1 MDTIQ
6 NTSILAS
13 AGTGKTFQLSDR
25 IVKLLASGQVK
36 HDEIAALTFTRA
48 AAAEFIVKVVSKL
61 KEAADN
67 SKKHQ
72 ELCERLGLSPEKY
85 TQKHF
90 CEMLRQ
96 ALLASNRI
104 TMGTLDSFFAKL
116 VNNFPL
122 EVGLNTGSA
131 TTIPDQEAETLRIK
145 ALQMVLQDRNSAT
158 TLFNNL
164 RDYNNDRDVTNPVE
178 SLVEMVKDYH
188 GLFIMAEDEK
198 VWGNA
203 ERIFGKTVPRWTGY
217 AKKVDIATNVS
228 VVEGYLNSLPP
239 SKKGG
244 EPPARPKKF
253 TTLLNLSQSRTV
265 SNADVNEVVSYF
277 DTVLNTPEGQP
288 SSYYNRTT
296 KDVSAEIAQA
306 IRNLV
311 LRAVEI
317 LLTARLQQTRALFQC
332 LKKYEEVYDTE
343 IRRFGLLGFSDYVTL
358 LTKADPFQREE
369 MEFRLDCS
377 IKHWLLDEFQDTS
390 TLQYEVLKRNID
402 EIVENAPED
411 RSVFVVGDLKQ
422 SLYEW
427 RSGNRKLLTDLNRK
441 IGGNGRFPE
450 RIKVMNDTRRCAPA
464 VLAMVNAVLNKH
476 DDDRNLGQYYSEAAA
491 KAWSENFQEQK
502 ADKIKPGEA
511 MWIRLSKPEDA
522 DDDESK
528 TQVQAKW
535 IAEHLKRTPGALTV
549 MVDGSQRLA
558 PGITCAVLVS
568 RNKQTTEITEILRQN
583 GIEATD
589 EAKSAV
595 ITDNPV
601 TAGLLGIIQT
611 TVHPDNGLARGTAEI
626 SPASLHII
634 QNYGGWNK
642 TCETVAQL
650 FSEHGADGLINELVG
665 LVLQKTNDNFLK
677 KRLAQLRTLA
687 VNYDSK
693 GKRDLAEFAHFIE
706 VSELRDSADR
716 QTVQVITIHRSKG
729 LEYDMVY
736 MPCLNSSDQKIA
748 SLRRSDLLFKQ
759 VAENNFAP
767 QWLLANPGEEVSQL
781 HPELAEAVLRS
792 QAENAYGNL
801 CRLYVGMTRAKHR
814 LVMISLALKEDRLD
828 FEKHLG
834 KHDFACLLESTLPG
848 QNVED
853 AAYPGTWPAQKVW
866 AANGNSDAWIGARR
880 DEEEQHEQK
889 LEASA
894 KYTWVAPTFSPIAM
908 VEKLR
913 PSQSHNDKHYA
924 WKPSTEQLSGRALGS
939 LVHKLFEGH
948 TKDTATFLQGLKN
961 SKVSTEERY
970 LYDEAIRMVT
980 ECLKSKAVIELLDK
994 PSADTIVWREQKAVL
1009 QTNGKMIDAVFD
1021 RVHIVPGKEAVVIDY
1036 KTNDCSEAHL
1046 KELYEGQMKLYRLS
1060 VAELCGIPPE
1070 KIRCVLIHVRNG
1082 TLVEV

>member
-67 SKKHQ
+67 AKKHK

-85 TQKHF
+85 TQQHF

-131 TTIPDQEAETLRIK
+131 TTIPDQEAEALRIK
-145 ALQMVLQDRNSAT
+145 ALQMVLQDRTNAT

-188 GLFIMAEDEK
+188 GLFMMAEDEQ

-203 ERIFGKTVPRWTGY
+203 ERIFGKSVPRWTGY
-217 AKKVDIATNVS
+217 AKKVDIAVNVG
-228 VVEGYLNSLPP
+228 VIENYLNSIPP
-239 SKKGG
+239 SKKGAK
-244 EPPARPKKF
+244 PPARPAAFK
-253 TTLLNLSQSRTV
+253 TLLSLSQSQSV
-265 SNADVNEVVSYF
+265 SNADVNVVVGYF
-277 DTVLNTPEGQP
+277 DTILNSREGEP

-296 KDVSAEIAQA
+296 KDVSAEVAHA
-306 IRNLV
+306 VRNLV

-317 LLTARLQQTRALFQC
+317 LITARLQQTRALFQC
-332 LKKYEEVYDTE
+332 LKKYEEMYDTE
-343 IRRFGLLGFSDYVTL
+343 IRSYGLLGFSDYVTL
-358 LTKADPFQREE
+358 LTKADPLQREE

-427 RSGNRKLLTDLNRK
+427 RSGNRKLLNTLNDS
-441 IGGNGRFPE
+441 IGKNGINVQLNE
-450 RIKVMNDTRRCAPA
+450 TRRCAPA

-476 DDDRNLGQYYSEAAA
+476 DDERNLGRYYSEGAARV
-491 KAWSENFQEQK
+491 WSGNFQEQK
-502 ADKIKPGEA
+502 AVVNKPGEA
-511 MWIRLSKPEDA
+511 MWIRLTKPEDA

-549 MVDGSQRLA
+549 MVNGSQRLA

-589 EAKSAV
+589 EAKAAV

-634 QNYGGWNK
+634 QTYGGWSN
-642 TCETVAQL
+642 TCETVAKL

-693 GKRDLAEFAHFIE
+693 GKRDLADFAHFIE

-781 HPELAEAVLRS
+781 HPELAEAVARS

-814 LVMISLALKEDRLD
+814 LVMISLAIDDKRLD

-834 KHDFACLLESTLPG
+834 KHDFASLLESTLPG

-853 AAYPGTWPAQKVW
+853 AEYPGTWPAKKVW
-866 AANGNSDAWIGARR
+866 AANGNSDAWIGERR
-880 DEEEQHEQK
+880 DEEESHEEK
-889 LEASA
+889 LKASA
-894 KYTWVAPTFSPIAM
+894 KYTWAAATFSPIAM
-908 VEKLR
+908 IEKLR
-913 PSQSHNDKHYA
+913 PSQSHDEKQYA
-924 WKPSTEQLSGRALGS
+924 WKPSTDQLSGRALGS

-948 TKDTATFLQGLKN
+948 TKDTTTFLQGLKN

-970 LYDEAIRMVT
+970 MYDEAVRMVT
-980 ECLKSKAVIELLDK
+980 ECLKSKAVVELLDK
-994 PSADTIVWREQKAVL
+994 RSAGTLVWREQKVVL
-1009 QTNGKMIDAVFD
+1009 QSNGKIIDAVFD
-1021 RVHIVPGKEAVVIDY
+1021 RVHIIPGKEAVIIDY

-1060 VAELCGIPPE
+1060 VAELCGIPAD